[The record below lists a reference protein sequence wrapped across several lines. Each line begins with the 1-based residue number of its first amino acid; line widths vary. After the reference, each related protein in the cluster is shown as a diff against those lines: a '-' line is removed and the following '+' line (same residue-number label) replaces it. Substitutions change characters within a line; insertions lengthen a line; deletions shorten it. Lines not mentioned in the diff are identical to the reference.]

1 MIQGTYDF
9 STPIGET
16 FDYVADFRNENEW
29 NPVAHGVRMLT
40 EPPIGKGSRFRGD
53 YDRVGTMEI
62 EIMEYDRSRH
72 LLAHVSSRLF
82 DFVSSFDFATRGD
95 GTQLVSVI
103 DAKPKGIFK
112 LISPLLTG
120 MLKKQLR
127 TNWGLLKNTLE
138 SRPR

>member
-1 MIQGTYDF
+1 
-9 STPIGET
+9 
-16 FDYVADFRNENEW
+16 
-29 NPVAHGVRMLT
+29 MLT

-62 EIMEYDRSRH
+62 EIMEYDRPRH
-72 LLAHVSSRLF
+72 LLAHVSSRMF
-82 DFVSSFDFATRGD
+82 DFVSGFDLVTRGD

-103 DAKPKGIFK
+103 DAKPKGVFK

-120 MLKKQLR
+120 MLKKQLK
-127 TNWGLLKNTLE
+127 TNWGLLKRTLE